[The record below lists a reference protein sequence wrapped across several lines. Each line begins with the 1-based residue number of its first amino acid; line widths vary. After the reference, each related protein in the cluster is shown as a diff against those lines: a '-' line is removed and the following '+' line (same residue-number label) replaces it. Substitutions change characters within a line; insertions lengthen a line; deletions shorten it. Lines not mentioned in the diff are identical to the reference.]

1 MAFAAGNEPSL
12 FKNALVST
20 AIFLNRQRHFQ
31 EPFMNTLREQ
41 IRDQKYPNGFMKPA
55 FSEIV
60 TQHKLREQGWKDRD
74 GEWGK
79 LLHFPV
85 RR

>member
-1 MAFAAGNEPSL
+1 
-12 FKNALVST
+12 
-20 AIFLNRQRHFQ
+20 
-31 EPFMNTLREQ
+31 MNTLREQ